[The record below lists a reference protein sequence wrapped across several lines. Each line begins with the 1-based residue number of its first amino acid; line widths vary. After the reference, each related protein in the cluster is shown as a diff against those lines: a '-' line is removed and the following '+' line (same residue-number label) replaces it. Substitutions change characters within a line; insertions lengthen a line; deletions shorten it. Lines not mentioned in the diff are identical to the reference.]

1 MFRSISGGESFR
13 DRAHGASVVTLAAA
27 LAAAAALHG
36 CGKTQQQAA
45 SAPTP
50 PAVSVETIRPV
61 TVPGNYEFI
70 AQTAAS
76 RTVEIRAR
84 VQGFLLKRHFEEGG
98 QVKEGDL
105 LFTIDPR
112 SFEADLQIARAQL
125 AQAKA
130 QMALAESNL
139 SRVKEGVEKGGIA
152 QADLDKAQA
161 QRDQAVAEVKLSEAR
176 VTNAELEL
184 SYTKILSP
192 VSGTIGRAERQEGA
206 LVDSG
211 QNSLLAT
218 SQQVDPIYVNFNV
231 SERDVLKWR
240 SDVKTG
246 RIILENEKHL
256 PTQITLSDGTI
267 FESTGSINFV
277 DVKVDPSTGTATI
290 RAEFPN
296 KDSRLMPGQYVK
308 LKVLGVE
315 RPNVLTVPQE
325 AVLNTPNGT
334 FVLVVGADGKA
345 ERRPVTLGDWLGS
358 DWVVEFGLKGG
369 EQVIVDNIQK
379 VQPGMEVKIAANVTE
394 GSAAKA
400 APVAPPP
407 KAVAPKK

>member
-1 MFRSISGGESFR
+1 MTHAKAEEGRIARVAMLAG
-13 DRAHGASVVTLAAA
+13 AAA
-27 LAAAAALHG
+27 LAIAS
-36 CGKTQQQAA
+36 CGKKEAPNAGAA
-45 SAPTP
+45 P
-50 PAVSVETIRPV
+50 PLTVSVETVTPV

-98 QVKEGDL
+98 KVKEGDL

-130 QMALAESNL
+130 ALALAESNL
-139 SRVKEGVEKGGIA
+139 VRVKEGVEKGGIA
-152 QADLDKAQA
+152 QADLDRAQA
-161 QRDQAVAEVKLSEAR
+161 QRDQAVAEVKLSEAK
-176 VTNAELEL
+176 VTNADLEL

-192 VSGTIGRAERQEGA
+192 VSGTIGQAERKEGA

-240 SDVKTG
+240 SDVASG
-246 RIILENEKHL
+246 RIKLINEKHL

-267 FESTGSINFV
+267 FESTGTINFV
-277 DVKVDPSTGTATI
+277 DVKVDPNTGTAMI

-296 KDSRLMPGQYVK
+296 PDARVMPGQYVK

-315 RPNVLTVPQE
+315 RPNVLTVPQQ

-334 FVLVVGADGKA
+334 FVLVVDSDGKA

-358 DWVVEFGLKGG
+358 DWTVEFGLKPG
-369 EQVIVDNIQK
+369 ERVIVDNIQK
-379 VQPGMEVKIAANVTE
+379 VQPGMEVKVAQNVATP
-394 GSAAKA
+394 AK
-400 APVAPPP
+400 
-407 KAVAPKK
+407 

>member
-1 MFRSISGGESFR
+1 MADAHWTG
-13 DRAHGASVVTLAAA
+13 RARAVILAGAMLIGVA
-27 LAAAAALHG
+27 G
-36 CGKTQQQAA
+36 CRKKEQQAA
-45 SAPTP
+45 RPMQAPEV
-50 PAVSVETIRPV
+50 AVEIVTPV
-61 TVPGNYEFI
+61 TAPGNYEFI
-70 AQTAAS
+70 AQTEAS
-76 RTVEIRAR
+76 RVVEIRAR

-112 SFEADLQIARAQL
+112 SFEANLQIARAQL

-152 QADLDKAQA
+152 QADLDRAQA
-161 QRDQAVAEVKLSEAR
+161 QRDEAVAEVKLSEAR
-176 VTNAELEL
+176 VTNSELEL
-184 SYTKILSP
+184 SYTKVLSP
-192 VSGTIGRAERQEGA
+192 VSGTIGRAEKQEGA

-240 SDVKTG
+240 SDVATG
-246 RIILENEKHL
+246 KIKLVNDKHL
-256 PTQITLSDGTI
+256 PTQITLSDGTV

-277 DVKVDPSTGTATI
+277 DVKVDPNTGTAMI

-296 KDSRLMPGQYVK
+296 KESRLLPGQYVK
-308 LKVLGVE
+308 LKILGVS

-334 FVLVVGADGKA
+334 FVMVVGDDGNA

-358 DWVVEFGLKGG
+358 DWVVEFGIKPG
-369 EQVIVDNIQK
+369 EKVIVDNLQK
-379 VQPGMEVKIAANVTE
+379 VQPGSPVRIVGTVPAPGA
-394 GSAAKA
+394 GSD
-400 APVAPPP
+400 
-407 KAVAPKK
+407 APKTLEKK

>member
-1 MFRSISGGESFR
+1 M
-13 DRAHGASVVTLAAA
+13 
-27 LAAAAALHG
+27 
-36 CGKTQQQAA
+36 
-45 SAPTP
+45 
-50 PAVSVETIRPV
+50 

>member
-1 MFRSISGGESFR
+1 MADAHWTGRGHCAVAIGAAVLLSLGGCRRKE
-13 DRAHGASVVTLAAA
+13 
-27 LAAAAALHG
+27 
-36 CGKTQQQAA
+36 QQAA
-45 SAPTP
+45 GPMQAPT
-50 PAVSVETIRPV
+50 VSVETIKPV
-61 TVPGNYEFI
+61 TVPGEYEFI

-84 VQGFLLKRHFEEGG
+84 VQGFLMKRHFEEGG

-112 SFEADLQIARAQL
+112 SFEADLQIARAQM

-130 QMALAESNL
+130 QMALAESSL
-139 SRVKEGVEKGGIA
+139 TRIQEGVDKGGVA
-152 QADLDKAQA
+152 QADLDKAKA
-161 QRDQAVAEVKLSEAR
+161 QRDEAVAEVKLSEAR
-176 VTNAELEL
+176 VINAELEL
-184 SYTKILSP
+184 SYTKIHSP
-192 VSGTIGRAERQEGA
+192 VTGTIGRAERQEGA
-206 LVDSG
+206 LIDSG

-218 SQQVDPIYVNFNV
+218 SQQVDPIYVFFNV

-240 SDVKTG
+240 SDVKSG
-246 RIILENEKHL
+246 RILLENEKHL
-256 PTQITLSDGTI
+256 PTQITLSDGTV

-277 DVKVDPSTGTATI
+277 DVKVDPSTGTAMI

-296 KDSRLMPGQYVK
+296 KESRLMPGQYVK

-325 AVLNTPNGT
+325 SVLNTPNGT

-369 EQVIVDNIQK
+369 ELVIVDNIQK
-379 VQPGMEVKIAANVTE
+379 VQPGMEVKIAGNVTE
-394 GSAAKA
+394 GAAAKA
-400 APVAPPP
+400 APVATPTKPATP
-407 KAVAPKK
+407 QK

>member
-1 MFRSISGGESFR
+1 MFRFLCGGDSDLQMAR
-13 DRAHGASVVTLAAA
+13 RMLLVA
-27 LAAAAALHG
+27 LAGTGVVSG
-36 CGKTQQQAA
+36 CGRNQPQAGA
-45 SAPTP
+45 APQAPT
-50 PAVSVETIRPV
+50 VSIDVVAPV

-84 VQGFLLKRHFEEGG
+84 VQGFLLKRHFVEGG
-98 QVKEGDL
+98 PVKEGDL

-112 SFEADLQIARAQL
+112 SFEADVQIARAQL

-130 QMALAESNL
+130 QLALAESNL

-161 QRDQAVAEVKLSEAR
+161 QRDEAVAEVKLSEAR
-176 VTNAELEL
+176 VTNAELDL
-184 SYTKILSP
+184 SYTRVLSP
-192 VSGTIGRAERQEGA
+192 VSGTIGQAERQEGA

-240 SDVKTG
+240 SDVASG

-256 PTQITLSDGTI
+256 PTQITLSDGTV
-267 FESTGSINFV
+267 FESVGSINFV
-277 DVKVDPSTGTATI
+277 DVKVDPNTGTAMI

-296 KDSRLMPGQYVK
+296 KDSRLLPGQYVK

-315 RPNVLTVPQE
+315 RPNTLTVPQQ

-358 DWVVEFGLKGG
+358 DWVVEFGLKAG
-369 EQVIVDNIQK
+369 ERVIVDNIQK
-379 VQPGMEVKIAANVTE
+379 VQPGMEVKIAENVSD
-394 GSAAKA
+394 GAAAKA
-400 APVAPPP
+400 APAGTPP
-407 KAVAPKK
+407 KPVTPKK

>member
-1 MFRSISGGESFR
+1 MNHARTER
-13 DRAHGASVVTLAAA
+13 WRLARAAA
-27 LAAAAALHG
+27 LAGIAAIGIAA
-36 CGKTQQQAA
+36 CGKKPSA
-45 SAPTP
+45 SAGAAPPPT
-50 PAVSVETIRPV
+50 VSVETVTPV

-98 QVKEGDL
+98 KVKEGDL

-130 QMALAESNL
+130 ALALAESNL
-139 SRVKEGVEKGGIA
+139 VRVKEGVEKGGIA
-152 QADLDKAQA
+152 QADLDRAQA
-161 QRDQAVAEVKLSEAR
+161 QRDQAVAEVKLSEAK

-192 VSGTIGRAERQEGA
+192 VSGTIGQAERQEGA

-231 SERDVLKWR
+231 SERDVLRWR
-240 SDVKTG
+240 SDVASG
-246 RIILENEKHL
+246 RIKLISDKHL
-256 PTQITLSDGTI
+256 PTQITLSDGTV
-267 FESTGSINFV
+267 FESTGTINFV
-277 DVKVDPSTGTATI
+277 DVKVDPNTGTAMI

-296 KDSRLMPGQYVK
+296 PEARVMPGQYVK
-308 LKVLGVE
+308 LKILGVE
-315 RPNVLTVPQE
+315 RPNVLTVPQQ

-334 FVLVVGADGKA
+334 FVLVVDSDGKA

-358 DWVVEFGLKGG
+358 DWTVEFGLKPG
-369 EQVIVDNIQK
+369 ERVIVDNIQK
-379 VQPGMEVKIAANVTE
+379 VQPGMEVRVAENVATPGEAAAANPANPKV
-394 GSAAKA
+394 A
-400 APVAPPP
+400 AP
-407 KAVAPKK
+407 APKK